1 MHLLDALLPLKKL
14 SLSLQLEK
22 VVVADVYGFMQ
33 DALAELEQY
42 KELG

>member
-14 SLSLQLEK
+14 SLSLQVEK
-22 VVVADVYGFMQ
+22 VVAAEVCGFMQ
-33 DALAELEQY
+33 YALAELEQY